1 MNIRDA
7 QAISQKTRALKHCE
21 KLLDKIDK
29 TGEVSVKLNCT
40 GVTFIVHKNDGM
52 YLRIATTKAQLLEE
66 IAAYEVIKGKKTSD
80 ENPPAAVVSEAE
92 PVQTEEEKA
101 AIRKQKKREYMRGYN
116 ARKRAAA
123 LAAATT

>member
-1 MNIRDA
+1 MNIQQA
-7 QAISQKTRALKHCE
+7 QAIGQKTRALKHCT
-21 KLLDKIDK
+21 KLLDQIDK

-66 IAAYEVIKGKKTSD
+66 IAAYEVIKGKKNSD
-80 ENPPAAVVSEAE
+80 ENPPAAVSEAK
-92 PVQTEEEKA
+92 PVQTEEEEA
-101 AIRKQKKREYMRGYN
+101 AVRKQKKREYMRGYN